1 MAPKH
6 QTLGCR
12 VGVRRCQR
20 TGTKRHCQAPW
31 PRKDAADRQCAIIA
45 SQVTLVV
52 ENLPANARGMG
63 SISRLGR
70 APGKRKW
77 QPSPVLLPGGS
88 RGQRSL
94 VGRSPWGHRESDI
107 THRPHIIAGWCEC
120 WLPPVGSL
128 KTGWMSHKGTSCVSA
143 WKPVTW
149 TLSQREREILSPQGL
164 GEEFPNS
171 QLHRSGMTRSRP
183 FSDQISSLST
193 FLSGVWIL
201 GHICHWDGS
210 GDLFSDFE
218 NLIWFELRDFQA
230 SLGSLHTF

>member
-1 MAPKH
+1 MQEAWVPSLGWEEPLEKGNGNPVQYPCLEDH
-6 QTLGCR
+6 VDRGAWWAAVHGVTESQT
-12 VGVRRCQR
+12 
-20 TGTKRHCQAPW
+20 
-31 PRKDAADRQCAIIA
+31 
-45 SQVTLVV
+45 
-52 ENLPANARGMG
+52 
-63 SISRLGR
+63 
-70 APGKRKW
+70 
-77 QPSPVLLPGGS
+77 
-88 RGQRSL
+88 SL
-94 VGRSPWGHRESDI
+94 
-107 THRPHIIAGWCEC
+107 TAPHIIADWCEC